1 MGGTIS
7 VAIYHYLGEAPQ
19 LINQGLA
26 KSGVDIVS
34 DSQPNVSGFRTLLL
48 SVWRI
53 SEYPSSLTWE
63 LMEIVA
69 MSWEFKSFLW
79 IV

>member
-7 VAIYHYLGEAPQ
+7 VAIYHYLGEPPQ
-19 LINQGLA
+19 LINQALA
-26 KSGVDIVS
+26 KSGVDIIS

-79 IV
+79 MV